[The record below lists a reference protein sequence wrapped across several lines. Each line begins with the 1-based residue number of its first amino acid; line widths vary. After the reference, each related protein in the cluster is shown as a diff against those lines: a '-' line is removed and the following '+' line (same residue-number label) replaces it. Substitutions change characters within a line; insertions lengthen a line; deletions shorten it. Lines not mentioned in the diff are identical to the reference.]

1 MNTHENEK
9 GFTLI
14 EAMIAMFILTISLL
28 AVAQLMMVS
37 LDKTEFA
44 KYETKAVHL
53 AQAKLEELRALFG
66 RQVDTGETVADLV
79 AGPHGPDNI
88 QLPSPQGTLQGM
100 LNFQVNWQVI
110 DLVGGQK
117 AVSVTV
123 TPLFPNPRQ
132 TETISIATNF
142 SP

>member
-1 MNTHENEK
+1 MKRRESER

-28 AVAQLMMVS
+28 AVAQLMMVA

-53 AQAKLEELRALFG
+53 AQAKVEELRSLFG
-66 RQVDTGETVADLV
+66 RQVETGETADELV
-79 AGPHGPDNI
+79 AGAHGPEAV
-88 QLPSPQGTLQGM
+88 QLPTPQGSLQGL
-100 LNFQVNWQVI
+100 LNFQVRWEVA
-110 DLVGGQK
+110 DLLGGQK

-132 TETISIATNF
+132 TETLSIATRF